1 MDYPYNNKCLQRPS
15 ADKLLETGSAVLDE
29 DYDIPAPKEPES
41 DLLPLVMELPKNYRI
56 SFYLH
61 YYEGYQVKEIASI
74 LRKPENT
81 VSAYLARGRKKLK
94 SVLES
99 RSEYPY
105 AATQGGTH
113 YAK

>member
-1 MDYPYNNKCLQRPS
+1 MDYPYNYKCLQRPS
-15 ADKLLETGSAVLDE
+15 ADKLLETGSCTG
-29 DYDIPAPKEPES
+29 YIPAPKEPES

-56 SFYLH
+56 SIYLH

-74 LRKPENT
+74 LRKPENS

-105 AATQGGTH
+105 AAAQGGTH